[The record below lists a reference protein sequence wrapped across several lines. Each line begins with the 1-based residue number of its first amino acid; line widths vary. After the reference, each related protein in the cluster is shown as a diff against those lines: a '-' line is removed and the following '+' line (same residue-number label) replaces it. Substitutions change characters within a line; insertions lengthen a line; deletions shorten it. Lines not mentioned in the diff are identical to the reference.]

1 MHETGVGAFIKICD
15 YCIKMARPNSKK
27 HNKKTHRKKTQKGGY
42 AMPSR
47 SRLRRLDSD
56 GVHSRSSSRSRS
68 SSASRRNKVHK
79 P

>member
-1 MHETGVGAFIKICD
+1 MHETGFGAFIKICE

-27 HNKKTHRKKTQKGGY
+27 QNKKKKTQRKKSQKGGY

-47 SRLRRLDSD
+47 SRGRNDDSD
-56 GVHSRSSSRSRS
+56 GVRSRSRS
-68 SSASRRNKVHK
+68 CILSASRRNK